1 MPDEEAAQ
9 PQAVVPDTDREQPIP
24 EGLELRKDGTILVVM
39 GEDRYTLKR
48 PKYGELRELREL
60 IANMDDEALDAV
72 AVAQEK
78 AAELGTL
85 AEDVFGSERAKH
97 EIAVGK
103 VARARRDALE
113 AIRVAG
119 MRRVFE
125 LLSNHKLPSEEAEW
139 ETWII
144 DPSTFSRMLLHWQSV
159 PLARGVS

>member
-1 MPDEEAAQ
+1 MADDDAPVAEA
-9 PQAVVPDTDREQPIP
+9 PAVEREQPIP

-60 IANMDDEALDAV
+60 IANMDDEALSAV
-72 AVAQEK
+72 AEAQEQVAQ
-78 AAELGTL
+78 LGAL
-85 AEDVFGSERAKH
+85 ATESVGRERADH
-97 EIAVGK
+97 EIAVGR
-103 VARARRDALE
+103 VTRARRDTLE

-139 ETWII
+139 ETWVI
-144 DPSTFSRMLLHWQSV
+144 DPSTFSRMLMHWQSV